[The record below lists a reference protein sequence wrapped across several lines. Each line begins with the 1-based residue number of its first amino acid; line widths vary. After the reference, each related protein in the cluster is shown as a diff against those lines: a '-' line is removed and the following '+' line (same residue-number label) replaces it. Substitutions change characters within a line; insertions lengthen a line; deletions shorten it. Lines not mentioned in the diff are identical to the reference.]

1 MGLTFSNAKK
11 FIKEY
16 EEISSPTEE
25 DNFHFTECLEYLIH
39 ETNDPYYMTILGGYY
54 YERKQFD
61 LAEEYYLL
69 AAELKYEAAYACLG
83 YIYYYGRTGKPN
95 YQKAFE
101 YYSKASE
108 VGDITSAYKVTDMYR
123 NGYYV
128 KKDNQ
133 KYTEIIKSLYPK
145 IKNTKILFDP
155 LPEIYSCLAKI
166 YKNEGQIEKAVELL
180 LYAKN
185 FQAQRLQYTSFFGD
199 LTIMKYIILDLY
211 SMIEFDETSIDL
223 FDLYYTLQYP
233 CDVILHI
240 HNQDHIIQ
248 VKNDGNKPY
257 IVMDNKNF
265 EDIDNFFSRAK
276 IDNEKLS
283 SLAYKIDYLAV
294 TKWKS

>member
-1 MGLTFSNAKK
+1 MGLTITNAKK

-16 EEISSPTEE
+16 DEISSPTKE
-25 DNFHFTECLEYLIH
+25 DDFHFTECLEYLIH
-39 ETNDPYYMTILGGYY
+39 ETSDPYYMTMLGGYY

-69 AAELKYEAAYACLG
+69 AAELNYESAYACLG
-83 YIYYYGRTGKPN
+83 YIYYYGRTDKPN

-108 VGDITSAYKVTDMYR
+108 VGDITSSYKVADMYR
-123 NGYYV
+123 NGYFVEKNYDKYV
-128 KKDNQ
+128 
-133 KYTEIIKSLYPK
+133 EIIKSLYPK
-145 IKNTKILFDP
+145 IKDTRNLFDP
-155 LPEIYSCLAKI
+155 LPEIYSRLVKI
-166 YKNEGQIEKAVELL
+166 YKNEGQIEMAVDLL
-180 LYAKN
+180 FYAKN

-223 FDLYYTLQYP
+223 FDLYYALQYP
-233 CDVILHI
+233 CTISI
-240 HNQDHIIQ
+240 FMN
-248 VKNDGNKPY
+248 GNEHVVHVDTDENKSY
-257 IVMDNKNF
+257 IVMDNINY

-276 IDNEKLS
+276 IDNVKLS
-283 SLAYKIDYLAV
+283 SLAYKIDYLVV

>member
-1 MGLTFSNAKK
+1 MGLTITNAKK

-16 EEISSPTEE
+16 DKISSPTKE
-25 DNFHFTECLEYLIH
+25 DDFHFTECLEYLIH
-39 ETNDPYYMTILGGYY
+39 ETSDPYYMTMLGGYY
-54 YERKQFD
+54 YGRKQFD

-69 AAELKYEAAYACLG
+69 AAELKYESAYACLG

-108 VGDITSAYKVTDMYR
+108 AGDITSAYKVADMYR

-128 KKDNQ
+128 KKDYQ

-145 IKNTKILFDP
+145 IKDTRNLFDP
-155 LPEIYSCLAKI
+155 LPEIYSRLAKI
-166 YKNEGQIEKAVELL
+166 YKNEGQIEKAIELL

-223 FDLYYTLQYP
+223 FDLYYALQYP
-233 CDVILHI
+233 CTISI
-240 HNQDHIIQ
+240 FMN
-248 VKNDGNKPY
+248 GNEHVVHVDTDENKSY
-257 IVMDNKNF
+257 IVMDNINY

-276 IDNEKLS
+276 IDNVKLS
-283 SLAYKIDYLAV
+283 SLAYKIDYMVV

>member
-1 MGLTFSNAKK
+1 MELTFSNAKK

-108 VGDITSAYKVTDMYR
+108 VSDITSAYKVADMYR

-128 KKDNQ
+128 KKIIKNILKSLKAYILKLKILKIYLIHYL
-133 KYTEIIKSLYPK
+133 KYT
-145 IKNTKILFDP
+145 
-155 LPEIYSCLAKI
+155 
-166 YKNEGQIEKAVELL
+166 
-180 LYAKN
+180 
-185 FQAQRLQYTSFFGD
+185 
-199 LTIMKYIILDLY
+199 
-211 SMIEFDETSIDL
+211 
-223 FDLYYTLQYP
+223 
-233 CDVILHI
+233 
-240 HNQDHIIQ
+240 
-248 VKNDGNKPY
+248 
-257 IVMDNKNF
+257 
-265 EDIDNFFSRAK
+265 RA
-276 IDNEKLS
+276 
-283 SLAYKIDYLAV
+283 
-294 TKWKS
+294 